1 MKDKHKHDKK
11 VFCSMTEFEKEYF
24 PNSYEQKLTTSR
36 SDQSKAQGT
45 GLAIELLETIRRK
58 LKK

>member
-11 VFCSMTEFEKEYF
+11 VFCSMIEFEKEYF
-24 PNSYEQKLTTSR
+24 PNSYEQKLATSR
-36 SDQSKAQGT
+36 RDQSKTQGT

-58 LKK
+58 LRM